1 MFGKLR
7 TARFCRDFCFDKTR
21 SDGYDA
27 RLMLNQ
33 RLPERIDPLRL
44 AETGRTFRGLME
56 LSRFKRLAPSLVST
70 EGTVEVEL
78 EFGIDEAGVRYLS
91 GRLSTEVELIC
102 QRCLEPMRFRLTAEP
117 LLGIVADAA
126 LAERLPPHYEAL
138 IAGERGP
145 LLLQDI
151 IEDELILA
159 LPIVPRHPV
168 EACPQADAVRDDEGA
183 EPDSETEE
191 KDNPFAVLAAL
202 KRDTR
207 S

>member
-1 MFGKLR
+1 MFGRLR
-7 TARFCRDFCFDKTR
+7 TARFCRDFCFDKSR
-21 SDGYDA
+21 VGGYYA

-44 AETGRTFRGLME
+44 AETGRTLRGQIALAR
-56 LSRFKRLAPSLVST
+56 LKRLAASLVSVD
-70 EGTVEVEL
+70 GAVEVEL
-78 EFGIDEAGVRYLS
+78 EFGIDEAGVRYVS
-91 GRLSTEVELIC
+91 GRLSADVELVC
-102 QRCLEPMRFRLTAEP
+102 QRCLEPMRLQLIAEP
-117 LLGIVADAA
+117 LLGIVTDAV

-138 IAGERGP
+138 IAGDSGP

-159 LPIVPRHPV
+159 LPIVPKHPV
-168 EACPQADAVRDDEGA
+168 DACPQAEAVQDDESEESAADA
-183 EPDSETEE
+183 ER